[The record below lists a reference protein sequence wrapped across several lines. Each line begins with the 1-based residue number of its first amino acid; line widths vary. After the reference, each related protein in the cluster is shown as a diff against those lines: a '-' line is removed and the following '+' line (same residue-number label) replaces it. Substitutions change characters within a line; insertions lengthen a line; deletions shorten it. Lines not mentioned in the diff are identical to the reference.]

1 MANDLK
7 IKILRKNM
15 LVYKN
20 NIFFQNVKLAL
31 FM

>member
-1 MANDLK
+1 MANDLY
-7 IKILRKNM
+7 IKFFRKNM